1 MKNRRESGTAA
12 ENDKNSDTGK
22 PVQEKLIPRLHFK

>member
-12 ENDKNSDTGK
+12 ENEKIPTPKAG
-22 PVQEKLIPRLHFK
+22 QEKDIPRLHFK